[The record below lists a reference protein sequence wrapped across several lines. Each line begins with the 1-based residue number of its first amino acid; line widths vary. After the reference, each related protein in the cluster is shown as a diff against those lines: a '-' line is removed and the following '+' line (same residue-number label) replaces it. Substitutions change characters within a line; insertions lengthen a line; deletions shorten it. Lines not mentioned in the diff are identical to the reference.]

1 MLHKGTWNAIK
12 RKLKK
17 DRDDYVD
24 ELLRD
29 IDIDKTNEV
38 RGRIRMIDDILERYP
53 HEIFDEEDE
62 S

>member
-12 RKLKK
+12 SKLKK

-29 IDIDKTNEV
+29 LDIDKTNEV